1 MSTQETG
8 ENIKS
13 GALKRRSRD
22 RDMTSG
28 NIYKLLLE
36 FALPLL
42 VGNLFQQLYNTVDT
56 WVLGNY
62 AAKEAFAA
70 IGTISPVFN
79 LFVNTFM
86 GLANGAGVVISNFY
100 GAGKQDSVKRTVH
113 TAITVAA
120 ICSVFFTAA
129 GLLSMN
135 TLIGFMKPSPEMIP
149 HARTYLSII
158 FRFLTFQIFYNTA
171 AAIMRAVGDSRRP
184 FYFLV
189 IACVIN
195 IALDL
200 YFVRSLGMGAAG
212 VAYAT
217 VIAQGISAVLA
228 VATLLRETS
237 CIRFR
242 LKDLCFDREIA
253 GKIFRIGIPTAV
265 QMAIVS
271 FSNVFV
277 MSYINAFGT
286 DFSSG
291 YTAYLKTE
299 MLLFM
304 PLSSIS
310 IATTTFVGQN
320 FGAGNILRAKK
331 GVNASI
337 KISFVPTLLFGIPI
351 YIFAP
356 AIIAFFNS
364 DPVVVEMGAYC
375 LRFCAPFYMLQC
387 FSLNYASALRGA
399 GDSFVPMLIQI
410 GCFVVIRQIYLF
422 VMTNYF
428 INTPLAVIAGFP
440 VGWTSGLILNTIR
453 YFRTDFQARFDNQN
467 KK

>member
-1 MSTQETG
+1 MSSQET
-8 ENIKS
+8 EEKASILPK
-13 GALKRRSRD
+13 KRSRVK
-22 RDMTSG
+22 DMTSG
-28 NIYKLLLE
+28 SIYKLLLE

-56 WVLGNY
+56 WVLGNF

-79 LFVNTFM
+79 LFVNTFV
-86 GLANGAGVVISNFY
+86 GLANGAGVVISNHY
-100 GAGKQDSVKRTVH
+100 GAGRIDKVKRTVH
-113 TAITVAA
+113 TAIVIAA
-120 ICSVFFTAA
+120 ICSVGFTAA
-129 GLLSMN
+129 GLLCKD
-135 TLIGFMKPSPEMIP
+135 TLIGFMKPAPEMIP
-149 HARTYLSII
+149 HAQAYLSII

-184 FYFLV
+184 FYYLV

-195 IALDL
+195 IVLDL

-217 VIAQGISAVLA
+217 VIAQGISAALA
-228 VATLLRETS
+228 VIALLRETS
-237 CIRFR
+237 CIKLS
-242 LKDLCFDREIA
+242 LKELCLDREIS
-253 GKIFRIGIPTAV
+253 GNIFRIGIPTAV
-265 QMAIVS
+265 QMAVVS

-277 MSYINAFGT
+277 MSYINSFGT

-320 FGAGNILRAKK
+320 FGAGNIQRAKK
-331 GVNASI
+331 GVNTSI
-337 KISFVPTLLFGIPI
+337 GISFIPTLLFGIPI
-351 YIFAP
+351 YVFAP
-356 AIIAFFNS
+356 HIIAFFNS

-375 LRFCAPFYMLQC
+375 LRFCAPFYLIQC
-387 FSLNYASALRGA
+387 FSLNYASALRGV
-399 GDSFVPMLIQI
+399 GDSFVPMLIQV

-440 VGWTSGLILNTIR
+440 VGWVSGCILNTIR
-453 YFRTDFQARFDNQN
+453 YFRTDFKARFDNQQ

>member
-1 MSTQETG
+1 
-8 ENIKS
+8 
-13 GALKRRSRD
+13 
-22 RDMTSG
+22 MTSG
-28 NIYKLLLE
+28 NIYRLLLE

-86 GLANGAGVVISNFY
+86 GLANGAGVVISNYY
-100 GAGKQDSVKRTVH
+100 GAGKQDSVKKAVH
-113 TAITVAA
+113 TSIVIAA

-129 GLLSMN
+129 GLLSKDIM
-135 TLIGFMKPSPEMIP
+135 IGFMKPAPEMVP
-149 HARTYLSII
+149 HAQTYLGII
-158 FRFLTFQIFYNTA
+158 FKFLTFQIFYNIA
-171 AAIMRAVGDSRRP
+171 SSIMRAVGDSRRP

-189 IACVIN
+189 TACVIN
-195 IALDL
+195 IVLDL

-217 VIAQGISAVLA
+217 VIAQGVSAALA
-228 VATLLRETS
+228 VISLFRETS
-237 CIRFR
+237 CIRLR
-242 LKDLCFDREIA
+242 IKDLCLDKEIA
-253 GKIFRIGIPTAV
+253 GKVFRIGIPTAV
-265 QMAIVS
+265 QMAVVS

-277 MSYINAFGT
+277 MSYINSFGT

-304 PLSSIS
+304 PISSIS
-310 IATTTFVGQN
+310 IAAMTFVGQN
-320 FGAGNILRAKK
+320 FGAGNIERAKK

-337 KISFVPTLLFGIPI
+337 KIALVPTILFGVLI

-356 AIIAFFNS
+356 HIIAFFNS
-364 DPVVVEMGAYC
+364 DPVVVEMGSYC
-375 LRFCAPFYMLQC
+375 LRFCAPFYILQC
-387 FSLNYASALRGA
+387 FSLNYASGLRGA
-399 GDSFVPMLIQI
+399 GDSFVPMVIQI

-422 VMTNYF
+422 VMTNYI

-440 VGWTSGLILNTIR
+440 VGWTTGLILNTIR
-453 YFRTDFQARFDNQN
+453 YFRTDFKARFDKQDI
-467 KK
+467 K